1 MAREEVNHRGIV
13 KRPVV
18 LPTLPSFAAID
29 DASSDRVSLLAALTF
44 VEGSTSGWGPA
55 DLLDWFTTYAVA
67 LSRTA
72 PPPSVTDA
80 VVGALSLVPGV
91 KLTGDK
97 VARPDELPKLLA
109 MTRWRVIVTVRGLL
123 STPCDDRFLQAAIYS
138 DRVRRDQAAWFA
150 QPRDGDLLSDVV
162 LSLFAAD
169 VLGQREFY
177 EQNLCVCDVC
187 GRISFNPGATS
198 RAGCGDHVPRSET
211 TSGFQGKGN
220 SIPPSG

>member
-1 MAREEVNHRGIV
+1 M

-44 VEGSTSGWGPA
+44 VEGSTSGWGPS
-55 DLLDWFTTYAVA
+55 DLLDWFKTYATA

-72 PPPSVTDA
+72 PPASVSDA
-80 VVGALSLVPGV
+80 VVGTISLVQGA
-91 KLTGDK
+91 KLVGDK

-123 STPCDDRFLQAAIYS
+123 ATPGDDRFLQAAIYA
-138 DRVRRDQAAWFA
+138 DRVRREKAAWNA
-150 QPRDGDLLSDVV
+150 QPRDTDLLSDVV

-187 GRISFNPGATS
+187 GRISFNPAVTS
-198 RAGCGDHVPRSET
+198 RAGCGDHVPKSET
-211 TSGFQGKGN
+211 TSGWQGKRN
-220 SIPPSG
+220 SIVPPSG